1 MKLLMVGIR
10 EGSQFLRLKEEAE
23 KVGHEII
30 GCISSDLV
38 IKSGEG
44 IFEASVNAINL
55 NTFDLIYF
63 CAGIEQ
69 KNRLEWFVV
78 ADFLKRLGR
87 TRIINQIVADGKN
100 YVPVQTW
107 FYLKQFENKLPEPL
121 SFTLYDPNTL
131 NEVASEIGFPM
142 IIKISE
148 THQGKGIFLAN
159 SNEEILKIFEE
170 NPEKA
175 IILRKFIPNEGD
187 IRIFVVGGRAIGAM
201 SRTPKEGE
209 FRSNI
214 SQGGRGEPFGL
225 EANPDIKN
233 LAEEAAKV
241 SEIEIA
247 GVDILIDK
255 DSKKAYVLE
264 VNVGPQFKGLE
275 EATGIN
281 VAAEIIKYFSER

>member
-1 MKLLMVGIR
+1 MKFLTVGIKQ
-10 EGSQFLRLKEEAE
+10 GSQFLRLEEEA
-23 KVGHEII
+23 KKLGHEIV
-30 GCISSDLV
+30 GCKSSDLV

-44 IFEASVNAINL
+44 IFEASVNRTNL

-78 ADFLKRLGR
+78 ADYLNRIAK
-87 TRIINQIVADGKN
+87 TRIVNQIVAGGKN
-100 YVPVQTW
+100 YFPNQTW
-107 FYLKQFENKLPEPL
+107 FYLKQFENKILEPL
-121 SFTLYDPNTL
+121 SFTLYDPNNL
-131 NEVASEIGFPM
+131 DEIASEVGFPM
-142 IIKISE
+142 IVKISE

-159 SNEEILKIFEE
+159 SREEVLKIFEE

-175 IILRKFIPNEGD
+175 VVLRKFIPNDGD
-187 IRIFVVGGRAIGAM
+187 IRIFVVGGKAIGAM
-201 SRTPKEGE
+201 SRIPKEGE

-214 SQGGRGEPFGL
+214 SQGGRGEPFNL

-264 VNVGPQFKGLE
+264 VNVGPQFRGLE
-275 EATGIN
+275 QVTGIN
-281 VAAEIIKYFSER
+281 VASEIIKYFS